1 MPSSYTISRKANFA
15 TACKKYKIPKDL
27 SSNPDFEAIFDILN
41 RDDSI
46 IAAICKCEEKKTAL
60 SACAKDIEK
69 FCKPPTCTIDLANE
83 KTRQCIGLLQK
94 AVLEPFGYQPT
105 KQKHLYKLK
114 FFKSASCYERTG
126 TPSLKIIIE
135 IHDV

>member
-1 MPSSYTISRKANFA
+1 MPSSYTISRKADFA
-15 TACKKYKIPKDL
+15 TACKKYKIPEAL
-27 SSNPDFEAIFDILN
+27 SSNQDFEDIFDILN

-46 IAAICKCEEKKTAL
+46 IAAICKCKEKKPAL
-60 SACAKDIEK
+60 SACAKEIEK
-69 FCKPPTCTIDLANE
+69 FCTPPTCTIDLANE

-114 FFKSASCYERTG
+114 FFKSASCYEPTG

>member
-15 TACKKYKIPKDL
+15 TACKKHKILKEL

-46 IAAICKCEEKKTAL
+46 IAAICKCEEKKPAL

-69 FCKPPTCTIDLANE
+69 FCKTPTCTIKLADN

-105 KQKHLYKLK
+105 KQKHLYNLK